1 MLIFELKSTISCPQ
15 NSTTQ
20 VMLSSLQDLY
30 KMTLFGKAILC
41 GLETQNYLWKI
52 SLNLVASSWNMIP
65 CFSRECLG
73 LYFQFVNAFFLINIL
88 AQNSSILM
96 QILVEPLW
104 QVCLT
109 RTLKTE
115 KALFWSKLSQS
126 FYVRSR
132 NLASFTQVFKSQVW
146 MEWICSMAIWVVKFS
161 REGYKIRD
169 RFSVKN
175 ERTYFNGII
184 LFCVQPHCR
193 LIKNWASI

>member
-1 MLIFELKSTISCPQ
+1 
-15 NSTTQ
+15 
-20 VMLSSLQDLY
+20 
-30 KMTLFGKAILC
+30 MTLFGKAILC
-41 GLETQNYLWKI
+41 GLETQNYLGKI
-52 SLNLVASSWNMIP
+52 SLNLVASSWNMIS
-65 CFSRECLG
+65 CFSREFLD

-88 AQNSSILM
+88 ALNSIIVM

-161 REGYKIRD
+161 WEGYKIRD
-169 RFSVKN
+169 RLSVKH
-175 ERTYFNGII
+175 EHTLRS
-184 LFCVQPHCR
+184 L
-193 LIKNWASI
+193 L